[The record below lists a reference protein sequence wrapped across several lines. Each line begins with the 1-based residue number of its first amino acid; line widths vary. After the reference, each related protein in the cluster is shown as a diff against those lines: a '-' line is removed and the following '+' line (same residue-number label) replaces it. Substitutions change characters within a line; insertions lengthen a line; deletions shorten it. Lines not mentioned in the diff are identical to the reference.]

1 MNAAQKNLS
10 VPVMITVIGATLLAA
25 CGGGYSSGNSG
36 GSGPTSCGAYSTCP
50 PTPVTTTTA
59 VTLTATQLFPVPVTT
74 ATGSG
79 SLTVDTNSGALSG
92 SVTFSNLTPTAVE
105 LGDAYAGAQGAVV
118 ATLTVDAANA
128 NRWNIGAGATLSA
141 QQRTDLAAGKL
152 YILAR
157 TAANPNGEL
166 RGQLLPTG
174 ITVKFATLSG
184 AAEVPPVASTASGQI
199 AVTVNAAGLRA
210 AANVIVTG
218 LSATGAELASGA
230 VGSVGAQL
238 GTLVVDAGDPNHFFN
253 DAITLTSADVT
264 NYTNGLWY
272 GNVFSAAQPT
282 GELRGQLAAPPPPAP
297 TLTQL
302 QADIFTPI
310 CSGCHTGV
318 GAGLPGVQ
326 NLTAGNTYASIVG
339 VVSIEDPTL
348 KRVNPSDPDN
358 SYLVRKIQ
366 GSAGIVGVRMP
377 AVGGPLTQAQIDEVR
392 AWIAAGA
399 LNN

>member
-1 MNAAQKNLS
+1 M
-10 VPVMITVIGATLLAA
+10 
-25 CGGGYSSGNSG
+25 
-36 GSGPTSCGAYSTCP
+36 
-50 PTPVTTTTA
+50 
-59 VTLTATQLFPVPVTT
+59 
-74 ATGSG
+74 
-79 SLTVDTNSGALSG
+79 
-92 SVTFSNLTPTAVE
+92 
-105 LGDAYAGAQGAVV
+105 DA
-118 ATLTVDAANA
+118 
-128 NRWNIGAGATLSA
+128 S
-141 QQRTDLAAGKL
+141 
-152 YILAR
+152 
-157 TAANPNGEL
+157 
-166 RGQLLPTG
+166 
-174 ITVKFATLSG
+174 
-184 AAEVPPVASTASGQI
+184 
-199 AVTVNAAGLRA
+199 
-210 AANVIVTG
+210 
-218 LSATGAELASGA
+218 
-230 VGSVGAQL
+230 
-238 GTLVVDAGDPNHFFN
+238 DPNHFFN

-339 VVSIEDPTL
+339 VISIEDPTL
-348 KRVNPSDPDN
+348 KRVSPSDPDN

-366 GSAGIVGVRMP
+366 GSAGIVGVQMP
-377 AVGGPLTQAQIDEVR
+377 ASGGPLTQAQIDEVR